1 MKNFKSGTA
10 LLLVLLG
17 LNFSGCLV
25 MDGFGANPNAIKG
38 DKARLRII
46 DAAIFADLVSVSGNG
61 VIGVLTILSDR
72 IAGIDPEKYYSKSD
86 VEKCEAELNGITGIV
101 LDSLLTIVIFCDIKA
116 DPTFIRVG
124 PVDI

>member
-1 MKNFKSGTA
+1 MKNFKSGVA

-25 MDGFGANPNAIKG
+25 LDGFGANPNAIKG

-46 DAAIFADLVSVSGNG
+46 DAAIFADLVNVSGLG
-61 VIGVLTILSDR
+61 GIGILTVLSDK

-86 VEKCEAELNGITGIV
+86 VEACETELNGITGII
-101 LDSLLTIVIFCDIKA
+101 LDSLLTIVLLCDIQP
-116 DPTFIRVG
+116 DPLFIRVG